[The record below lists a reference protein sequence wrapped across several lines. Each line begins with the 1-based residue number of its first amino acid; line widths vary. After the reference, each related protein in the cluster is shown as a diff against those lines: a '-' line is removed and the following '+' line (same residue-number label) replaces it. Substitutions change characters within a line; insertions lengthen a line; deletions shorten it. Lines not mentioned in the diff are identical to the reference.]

1 MSKKMYHIPYISN
14 YDFIRDEMQKDLKWR
29 LKNKT
34 AKTAYGR
41 PLYNNINIQII
52 TTHECP
58 FECSFCMERKNPMC
72 GKADFDAQAASLYNV
87 LMQHPTA
94 RVSVTG
100 GEPLLYPYHIN
111 KLYEIYLHNSKQN
124 FFVVNT
130 TGYDAVKAEKITSS
144 IPFNVSVNDSTQYDE
159 RIISYPRRLT
169 LQTIVKDEDMRLSYL
184 RNWIRQK
191 EVETQVDDCAYSF
204 RFLSGLDRK
213 DYSVKIWN
221 DLRWDSK
228 IRINSFRI
236 GDFFVYCNYFDY
248 ELERTCRVTLGD
260 MYQQRSNLEKYEDG
274 YSNIII
280 HPDGKI
286 GVNWQ

>member
-1 MSKKMYHIPYISN
+1 MSEKMHCIPYISN

-72 GKADFDAQAASLYNV
+72 GKADFAAQAASLYNV

-130 TGYDAVKAEKITSS
+130 TGYDAVKAEKILSS

-213 DYSVKIWN
+213 DYSVNIWN

-260 MYQQRSNLEKYEDG
+260 IYQQRNNLEKYGDG

>member
-1 MSKKMYHIPYISN
+1 MSEKTHCIPYISN
-14 YDFIRDEMQKDLKWR
+14 YDYIRDEMQKDLEWR

-34 AKTAYGR
+34 VKTAYGR

-58 FECSFCMERKNPMC
+58 FKCSFCMERQNPMC
-72 GKADFDAQAASLYNV
+72 GKADFAAQTASLYNV

-111 KLYEIYLHNSKQN
+111 KLYEIYCYNSKQN

-130 TGYDAVKAEKITSS
+130 TGCDAAKAEKILSS
-144 IPFNVSVNDSTQYDE
+144 IPFNMSVNDSTQYDE

-169 LQTIVKDEDMRLSYL
+169 LQTVVKDENMRLSHL
-184 RNWIRQK
+184 RDWIK
-191 EVETQVDDCAYSF
+191 SVEEDNKGHLFLYSF
-204 RFLSGLDRK
+204 RFLSGLDCK
-213 DYSVKIWN
+213 DYPVEIWN
-221 DLRWDSK
+221 ELRCDPDIEVST
-228 IRINSFRI
+228 FRI
-236 GDFFVYCNYFDY
+236 GDFFVYCNYWDKKTQR
-248 ELERTCRVTLGD
+248 ECRITLGD
-260 MYQQRSNLEKYEDG
+260 MYQQRLNLEKYGDG
-274 YSNIII
+274 YSNIVI